1 MCAYLSVSLLIL
13 ALPLTASHSS
23 LEVALVNFANLQLLT
38 LAILLFILAARV
50 SLLSSTSPSHPIA
63 LNEKTFNQRS
73 NERWIFRAYRNVFT
87 RNTDCNLSLD
97 NVQKV
102 TVGE

>member
-13 ALPLTASHSS
+13 ALPLTASH
-23 LEVALVNFANLQLLT
+23 T
-38 LAILLFILAARV
+38 
-50 SLLSSTSPSHPIA
+50 